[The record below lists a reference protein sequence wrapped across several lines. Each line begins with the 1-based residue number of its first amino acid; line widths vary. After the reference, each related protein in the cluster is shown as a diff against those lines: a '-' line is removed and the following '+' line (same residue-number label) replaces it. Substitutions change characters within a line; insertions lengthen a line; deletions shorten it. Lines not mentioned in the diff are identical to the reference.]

1 MDNFIEYLIVAV
13 ILLWS
18 CYVVLRRFMPQS
30 SFKMQQHFASWLS
43 GLGLIRLGGWLSPK
57 AVAVSG
63 CSAGCSDC
71 GVVNQKNK
79 SGDKTSNTNSSCATM
94 NANQVNQQ
102 IDDVQEQPVQWRL

>member
-1 MDNFIEYLIVAV
+1 MDNFLEYLIVAV

-30 SFKMQQHFASWLS
+30 SFKMQQRFANWLS
-43 GLGLIRLGGWLSPK
+43 GLGLTRLASCLSPK

-71 GVVNQKNK
+71 GVVIQKN
-79 SGDKTSNTNSSCATM
+79 KTSNTSSGCTSM
-94 NANQVNQQ
+94 NTNLANKQAEET
-102 IDDVQEQPVQWRL
+102 QEQPVQWRL